1 MEGQE
6 LVRQR
11 APAYDMEKTLEG
23 NRKDT
28 LKKKKKRKK
37 GHIVEL
43 WVTASAGDEVPCNM
57 GVNLGPDAKCMCH
70 FLGSPG

>member
-23 NRKDT
+23 NRKGER
-28 LKKKKKRKK
+28 LR
-37 GHIVEL
+37 GLVSERER
-43 WVTASAGDEVPCNM
+43 DERLSLR
-57 GVNLGPDAKCMCH
+57 GGGA
-70 FLGSPG
+70 